1 MAKKSKKTMD
11 LTDDLELIDVF
22 YIPKPFAEMYRVLRE
37 AVAQEVIDILQGHY
51 PKVERVQDS
60 DIEGESIVAYSEIGQ
75 ETFRYYLNP
84 TNMSAAQAAR
94 DSEQMT
100 TYVKNLMGKQ

>member
-11 LTDDLELIDVF
+11 LTDDLELIDVY

-37 AVAQEVIDILQGHY
+37 AVAQEVIDILQDHY
-51 PKVERVQDS
+51 PKVDRVQDS

-84 TNMSAAQAAR
+84 TNISAAQAAR
-94 DSEQMT
+94 DSEQMND
-100 TYVKNLMGKQ
+100 YVENLMRK